1 MSRTTAV
8 PAAHEVVAWYAPAAW
23 LAANGDRR
31 ARAMQLLLPPERS
44 RYERYRA
51 DDDRLMFLLGRV
63 MARTMVGRA
72 LGVPASGWEW
82 VEGEHGRPRIADPS
96 CRIRFN
102 VAHSGGMVVC
112 AVACGR
118 EVGVDVE
125 DLERRAPAPLVVR
138 RYCSPAEAADIES
151 HGDAGWATRFL
162 SYWTLKEAY
171 LKARGLGI
179 SVPLADVEFTLD
191 DARPPRI
198 RFVRSLQDADDR
210 WAFHLTALSRRHLMA
225 IAAPAPDGAPAFLV
239 APMPEDLL

>member
-1 MSRTTAV
+1 MSHATAV
-8 PAAHEVVAWYAPAAW
+8 PASHEVVAWYAEAAW
-23 LAANGDRR
+23 LAANAERR
-31 ARAMQLLLPPERS
+31 ARAMQLLLPHDRS
-44 RYERYRA
+44 RYERYRN
-51 DDDRLMFLLGRV
+51 DSDRLMFLLGRV
-63 MARTMVGRA
+63 MARTLVGRA
-72 LGVPASGWEW
+72 LGVPPSAWEW
-82 VEGEHGRPRIADPS
+82 VEGDHGRPLVGDPA
-96 CRIRFN
+96 CRVRFN

-112 AVACGR
+112 AVACDR
-118 EVGVDVE
+118 DVGVDVE

-151 HGDAGWATRFL
+151 HGDAGWAARFL

-198 RFVRSLQDADDR
+198 RFLGSLQDADGR
-210 WAFHLTALSRRHLMA
+210 WAFHLAALSPRHLMA
-225 IAAPAPDGAPAFLV
+225 IAAPAPDGAPDFLV